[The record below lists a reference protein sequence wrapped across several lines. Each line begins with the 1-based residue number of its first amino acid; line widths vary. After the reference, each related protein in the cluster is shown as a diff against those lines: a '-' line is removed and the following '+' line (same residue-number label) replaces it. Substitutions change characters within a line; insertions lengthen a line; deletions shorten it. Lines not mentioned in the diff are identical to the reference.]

1 MAISPILVGRTFAL
15 VWWQLNLSI
24 LPFQFQQ
31 WICCR
36 CLQAK
41 LGIFFISPCL
51 SNVSSL
57 LGMSMACFKA
67 SLFLSM
73 RGCMDYGEV
82 QLDFM
87 ITLEQ
92 CSLGFKTTTIQFL
105 DVWIHKRGI
114 TSDIC
119 GQKFHAS
126 HKIQC
131 HPWMNEGTNVFW
143 KVLECQKTTWV
154 GMLRDWMKQYLH
166 WLTLRIPPRN
176 QVYVWLHIAKQF
188 HTHGRIRSPRHGWI
202 TNSGPC
208 KSY

>member
-119 GQKFHAS
+119 GQHF
-126 HKIQC
+126 
-131 HPWMNEGTNVFW
+131 
-143 KVLECQKTTWV
+143 
-154 GMLRDWMKQYLH
+154 MLLTRSNAIHEWMKGQMYFGRCWNARRLPGWECWETGWSNICIDLH
-166 WLTLRIPPRN
+166 
-176 QVYVWLHIAKQF
+176 
-188 HTHGRIRSPRHGWI
+188 
-202 TNSGPC
+202 
-208 KSY
+208 